1 MSNKR
6 EIFVKLSNSRLKSAL
21 KSIRLIGNLGNK
33 SHYEYNEN
41 DKRIIEDA
49 LREALK
55 DAMSR
60 FRVEKKKNEF
70 LIK

>member
-1 MSNKR
+1 MSKKR

-33 SHYEYNEN
+33 SHYEYTEN
-41 DKRIIEDA
+41 DKKIIEDA
-49 LREALK
+49 LRDSVK

-60 FRVEKKKNEF
+60 FRVDKKKNEF